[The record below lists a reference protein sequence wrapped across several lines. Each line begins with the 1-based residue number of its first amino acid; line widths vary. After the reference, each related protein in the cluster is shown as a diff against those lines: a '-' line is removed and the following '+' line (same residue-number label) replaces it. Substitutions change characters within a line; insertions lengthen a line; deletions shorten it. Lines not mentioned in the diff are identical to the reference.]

1 MKISI
6 YNEENQS
13 ILIEYFH
20 DIDGNIYL
28 KLDPNYYFLYI
39 NAKDDI
45 DLEKIENF
53 DKLNNVNNNL
63 KYSKI
68 NNTNEKRSLRHKLL
82 EKIDDDNEKLKE
94 DDEYASGDEDE
105 EYKNMTKY
113 DTEKKLYYVENE
125 KMHNGDSDDI
135 SDNDEEYIFG
145 KYGDTNIIKCLPK
158 TLDSSSLYDTI
169 IVDQK
174 TNMILTSIESKD
186 NNAYKLILNLN
197 GTISLNMIGSS
208 KKTYITKC
216 KAGNLVC
223 EMIGVANIN

>member
-6 YNEENQS
+6 CNEENQS
-13 ILIEYFH
+13 IPIEYFH
-20 DIDGNIYL
+20 DVDGNIYL
-28 KLDPNYYFLYI
+28 KLESDYYFLYI
-39 NAKDDI
+39 NAKDE
-45 DLEKIENF
+45 LEWEKIENF
-53 DKLNNVNNNL
+53 DKLQNVHNNL

-68 NNTNEKRSLRHKLL
+68 NNTNEKRSLRYKLL

-113 DTEKKLYYVENE
+113 NPEKKLYYIENE
-125 KMHNGDSDDI
+125 KIHNSDSDDI

-145 KYGDTNIIKCLPK
+145 KYGDTDIIKCLSK

-186 NNAYKLILNLN
+186 DNAYKLILNLD
-197 GTISLNMIGSS
+197 GTIGLNLVGTS
-208 KKTYITKC
+208 KKTYITKY
-216 KAGNLVC
+216 KANKLVC
-223 EMIGVANIN
+223 EIISVVGVN